1 MIKLNTSLKDKLKDD
16 MIREFEANGF
26 ASDSYYPTESNL
38 DSIEYM
44 NFLDMNGGVKIEREV
59 ATQIFDR
66 VPKNRS
72 GNMSPLD
79 FIEVYLEA
87 FLTLTQKICE
97 IDREYNELEKERS
110 VAVDKLRNAKI
121 KDAEKGEESNI
132 MY

>member
-1 MIKLNTSLKDKLKDD
+1 
-16 MIREFEANGF
+16 
-26 ASDSYYPTESNL
+26 
-38 DSIEYM
+38 M